1 MGRGPFFL
9 HIGNLKGLSCSQFWR
24 GIKSHPPNI
33 HLVVNSGVFLP
44 RRRHGLAKFFDDF
57 CYILNSSDRKVDT
70 GELFGMARSGGI
82 IISIKVVLGL
92 RLLKPHM
99 LGHGSATMV
108 YEWARNFTC
117 QPSWGTVVRYEFIDL
132 SNYWNHFISC
142 DELDCGELIQIISQ
156 TEPNKKRMK
165 IKNMMNQSCFFKR
178 NAPIRREEG
187 GTNKYLG

>member
-1 MGRGPFFL
+1 MGQGPFSL
-9 HIGNLKGLSCSQFWR
+9 HIGNLKGLSCSINFDVISR
-24 GIKSHPPNI
+24 ATPPNI
-33 HLVVNSGVFLP
+33 HLVMNSGVFLP
-44 RRRHGLAKFFDDF
+44 PNRHGLAKFFDDF

-117 QPSWGTVVRYEFIDL
+117 QPS
-132 SNYWNHFISC
+132 
-142 DELDCGELIQIISQ
+142 
-156 TEPNKKRMK
+156 
-165 IKNMMNQSCFFKR
+165 
-178 NAPIRREEG
+178 
-187 GTNKYLG
+187 